1 MTDKSRNSDTF
12 ILKARKDK
20 GVAAGRGGEG
30 RGGGIWTGVYV
41 LRRKSVRRPGR
52 IFIRPT
58 RFLFNLNTIIQLLN
72 NCVTCHTYCY
82 SVLKKRMRVTNTAIA
97 VTK

>member
-30 RGGGIWTGVYV
+30 RRDMDGGVCIAKKICKEAWENFYKTDKV
-41 LRRKSVRRPGR
+41 
-52 IFIRPT
+52 FI
-58 RFLFNLNTIIQLLN
+58 
-72 NCVTCHTYCY
+72 
-82 SVLKKRMRVTNTAIA
+82 
-97 VTK
+97 